1 MALWLQKAGFQVA
14 AFIGFKDFKTLQRHL
29 FQQKERNTTLKLIL
43 KKYLQWD
50 LYCRGCLQF
59 SYVLKTLK
67 IPP

>member
-14 AFIGFKDFKTLQRHL
+14 AFIGFKDFKTLQHHL
-29 FQQKERNTTLKLIL
+29 FQQKERKITLKLIL

-50 LYCRGCLQF
+50 FYFRNCLQ